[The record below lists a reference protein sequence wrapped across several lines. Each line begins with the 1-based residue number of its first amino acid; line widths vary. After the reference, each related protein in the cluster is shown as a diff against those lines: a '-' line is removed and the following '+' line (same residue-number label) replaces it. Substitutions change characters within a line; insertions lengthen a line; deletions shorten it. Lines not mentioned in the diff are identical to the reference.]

1 MKYPYSMGGGL
12 AEYGTGT
19 NGQADLNDSW
29 SKFYYRRPSNESN
42 GNPDQLGEQNRGP
55 RTNKSKNKF
64 IVKAY
69 STRAGDCNAEG
80 NIVISADQ
88 YNKDDFSVDCPAAK
102 FFVIKSYSE
111 DDVHKSI
118 KYNVWS
124 STPNG
129 NKKLSTA
136 YEDAQKIAAG
146 KPRGCPVFLFFSVSV
161 VVIMVK
167 LNCEFLNLRQKI
179 YVSLLVCCTYLLLI
193 SAGQC
198 KWTVLWCCRDDWS
211 SRF

>member
-1 MKYPYSMGGGL
+1 MQSTRNISYGKLLPQADQAKFSYPNFQGGFSD
-12 AEYGTGT
+12 YGSST
-19 NGQADLNDSW
+19 NGQAVLNDPW
-29 SKFYYRRPSNESN
+29 SKFYYRRPSLDSN
-42 GNPDQLGEQNRGP
+42 GNLDLLGEQNRGP
-55 RTNKSKNKF
+55 RTNKSKNQL

-69 STRAGDCNAEG
+69 TTRAGNRNAEG

-88 YNKDDFSVDCPAAK
+88 YNKNDFLVDYDNAK

-129 NKKLSTA
+129 NKKLSSA

-146 KPRGCPVFLFFSVSV
+146 KPRGCPVFVFFSVSLV
-161 VVIMVK
+161 VFRLK
-167 LNCEFLNLRQKI
+167 LGRIYSNCRQEI
-179 YVSLLVCCTYLLLI
+179 YIVSFRLFI
-193 SAGQC
+193 E
-198 KWTVLWCCRDDWS
+198 
-211 SRF
+211 